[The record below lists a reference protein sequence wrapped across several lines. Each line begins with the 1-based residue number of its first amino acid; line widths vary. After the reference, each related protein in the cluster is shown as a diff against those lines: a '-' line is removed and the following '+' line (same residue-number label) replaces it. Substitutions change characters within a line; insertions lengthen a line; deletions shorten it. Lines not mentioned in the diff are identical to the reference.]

1 VGGWRLSPPPWP
13 SPLKGEGNEYP
24 MAKANILLVD
34 DQPGKLL
41 SYQAV
46 LADLGE
52 NLVLAHS
59 GREALQRL
67 LKDEYALILLDVVM
81 PEMDG
86 FETAQLIRQRPRT
99 QYTPIIFLTAYSTND
114 IDKMRGYELGAVD
127 YVFAP
132 VIPEI
137 LRAKVQV
144 FVELYRNRR
153 ELSQAHEQLEA
164 EVSEREF
171 VQRHARVTEERFR
184 LMVENVRDYAIIMLD
199 TQGHVATWNV
209 GAERMFGYTADEI
222 TGQHFSRFML
232 GEDLEWDK
240 AEKELQAA
248 SAEGRFEDENLRL
261 RKDGSRFWASV
272 IVTALHDPGGK
283 LVGYAKIV
291 RDLTER
297 KRAEEKAMQAERL
310 AAIGQMTAGLAHE
323 SRNSLQQI
331 QAAVE
336 MLNRRL
342 KPGFELEMVGEI
354 QKATDRLHHMLENIR
369 GYAAPINLDCDVHD
383 LADIWSEAWRQL
395 APVRNGREVD
405 FVVERGGMDLH
416 CQVDAFTL
424 EQLFRNILQN
434 AVEAVNGKGRIE
446 VCCAETDLNGR
457 PAVRLAFRDN
467 GPGLSPDQRRR
478 IFDPFFTTKSRGT
491 GLGMAIARRIVDA
504 HGGIIAVG
512 NGETTGTE
520 IEVVLPRGQ
529 T

>member
-1 VGGWRLSPPPWP
+1 
-13 SPLKGEGNEYP
+13 
-24 MAKANILLVD
+24 MARANILLVD
-34 DQPGKLL
+34 DQPAKLL

-46 LADLGE
+46 LADLDE

-67 LKDEYALILLDVVM
+67 LKDEFALILLDVVM

-144 FVELYRNRR
+144 FVELFRNRH
-153 ELSQAHEQLEA
+153 ELSQAHLQLEA

-171 VQRHARVTEERFR
+171 IQRRAEVTEERFR

-199 TQGHVATWNV
+199 PQGQVATWNV
-209 GAERMFGYTADEI
+209 GAQRMFGYTSDEI
-222 TGQHFSRFML
+222 IGQQFGRFL
-232 GEDLEWDK
+232 LPEDLEWNK
-240 AEKELQAA
+240 PEKELQAA
-248 SAEGRFEDENLRL
+248 TSEGRFEEENLRR
-261 RKDGSRFWASV
+261 RKDGTRFWASV
-272 IVTALHDPGGK
+272 IMTPMRDPDGQ
-283 LVGYAKIV
+283 LVGFAKIL

-297 KRAEEKAMQAERL
+297 KRAEEKTMQAERL
-310 AAIGQMTAGLAHE
+310 AAIGQMVAGLAHE

-331 QAAVE
+331 QAAIE
-336 MLNRRL
+336 MLTRRL
-342 KPGFELEMVGEI
+342 KPGFETDLVGEI
-354 QKATDRLHHMLENIR
+354 QKATDRLHHLLENIR
-369 GYAAPINLDCDVHD
+369 GYAAPINLNCDVHD
-383 LADIWSEAWRQL
+383 LSDIWTEAWKQL
-395 APVRNGREVD
+395 DPLRKSREVE
-405 FVVERGGMDLH
+405 FVAEKGELDLH

-446 VCCAETDLNGR
+446 VRCTEADLNGR
-457 PAVRLAFRDN
+457 PAVRIAFRDN
-467 GPGLSPDQRRR
+467 GPGLSPEQRRR

-491 GLGMAIARRIVDA
+491 GLGMAIAKRIVDA
-504 HGGIIAVG
+504 HGGTIGVG
-512 NGETTGTE
+512 NGESTGTE
-520 IEVVLPRGQ
+520 IEVILPRGQ
-529 T
+529 I

>member
-1 VGGWRLSPPPWP
+1 
-13 SPLKGEGNEYP
+13 

-153 ELSQAHEQLEA
+153 ELTQAHEQLEA
-164 EVSEREF
+164 GVSEREF
-171 VQRHARVTEERFR
+171 LQRRAQVTEERFR

-199 TQGHVATWNV
+199 PQGNVATWNV
-209 GAERMFGYTADEI
+209 GAQRMFGYTSDEI
-222 TGQHFSRFML
+222 IGQHFSRFML
-232 GEDLEWDK
+232 AEDLEWDK
-240 AEKELQAA
+240 ADKEMQAVIA
-248 SAEGRFEDENLRL
+248 DGRYEEENWRL
-261 RKDGSRFWASV
+261 RKDGCRFWASV
-272 IVTALHDPGGK
+272 IITALRDPDGR
-283 LVGYAKIV
+283 LVGFAKIL
-291 RDLTER
+291 RDLTEQ

-310 AAIGQMTAGLAHE
+310 AAIGQMVAGLAHE

-331 QAAVE
+331 QAAIE
-336 MLNRRL
+336 MLTRRL
-342 KPGFELEMVGEI
+342 KPGFEIDMVGEI
-354 QKATDRLHHMLENIR
+354 QKAADRLHHLLENIR
-369 GYAAPINLDCDVHD
+369 GYAAPLNLNCDVHD
-383 LADIWSEAWRQL
+383 LAEIWTEAWKQL
-395 APVRNGREVD
+395 DPLRKGREIE
-405 FVVERGGMDLH
+405 FVVEKGKLDLH

-434 AVEAVNGKGRIE
+434 AVEAVNGKGCIE
-446 VCCAETDLNGR
+446 VRCTEADLNGR

-467 GPGLSPDQRRR
+467 GPGLTPEQRRR

-491 GLGMAIARRIVDA
+491 GLGMAIAKRIVDA
-504 HGGIIAVG
+504 HGGAIGVG
-512 NGETTGTE
+512 NGEIVGTE
-520 IEVVLPRGQ
+520 IEVILPRG
-529 T
+529 